1 MLGAVIGDIIG
12 SVHEGT
18 ATKSTDFPLFTAK
31 SSFTD
36 DTVLSVALAESILTG
51 TAYVDRLHE
60 YTKIYPGR
68 GYGGFFSEWVRS
80 GSREPYNS
88 WGNGSA
94 MRVSPVGFAFDD
106 LDEALVEARR
116 SAEVTH
122 NHPEG
127 IKGAQA
133 TVTAIVLARKRVAVG
148 EIRREIEVRFGYDLG
163 RSIDEIRPSYRFDE
177 SCHGSVPQ
185 AIRASLEGVSYEASV
200 RLAVSLGGDADT
212 QACIAGGIAEARFG
226 IPGEIREEGL
236 ARLDPKLTS
245 VIARFRAK
253 YCP

>member
-1 MLGAVIGDIIG
+1 
-12 SVHEGT
+12 
-18 ATKSTDFPLFTAK
+18 
-31 SSFTD
+31 
-36 DTVLSVALAESILTG
+36 
-51 TAYVDRLHE
+51 
-60 YTKIYPGR
+60 
-68 GYGGFFSEWVRS
+68 
-80 GSREPYNS
+80 
-88 WGNGSA
+88 
-94 MRVSPVGFAFDD
+94 VGFAFDD
-106 LDEALVEARR
+106 LDEALAEARR

-185 AIRASLEGVSYEASV
+185 AIRASLEGASYEASV